1 MTPPSNPSSVYLDSN
16 ALIYLLQGG
25 PGHGDVLHAL
35 ALAMD
40 GKLNLY
46 ISTLSYVEVR
56 GYGNDEP
63 YPAERDKI
71 ATELLDSPSLTL
83 VEFSR
88 GVALKARKIAHTYR
102 LKNPDAIHIASAL
115 YAEAEVLF
123 TADQQLK
130 SRGLIEGVHITEPY
144 LIG

>member
-1 MTPPSNPSSVYLDSN
+1 MTPPSDPSSVYLDSN
-16 ALIYLLQGG
+16 ALIYLMQGR
-25 PGHGDVLHAL
+25 PGYEDVAQTLTA
-35 ALAMD
+35 ARG

-63 YPAERDKI
+63 YPAERDK
-71 ATELLDSPSLTL
+71 ATMNLLDDPSLTL

-88 GVALKARKIAHTYR
+88 GVALEARRIAHTYR
-102 LKNPDAIHIASAL
+102 LKNPDAIHVASAL

-123 TADQQLK
+123 TSDQQLK
-130 SRGLIEGVHITEPY
+130 SRGLIEGVHIAEPY
-144 LIG
+144 PIG